1 MKKVIFGGTFNP
13 IHLGHSEII
22 ANVAALKDVEQV
34 IVMPA
39 KSPPHKICADLA
51 CDADRFE
58 MCKLATR
65 NIDKTIVSDIELMRK
80 GKSYT
85 FDTLKHIT
93 TLYPHDEFALVCG
106 GDMIVTFDQ
115 WYKFEDILD
124 LVEIIAVRR
133 VGIDQADFD
142 NAVTKLINIGGRIS
156 VLKNY
161 ITGISSTQIKE
172 NINNKDYLLK
182 YLDKDVYD
190 YIFSNGLY
198 GANK

>member
-13 IHLGHSEII
+13 IHLGHCEII

-39 KSPPHKICADLA
+39 KTPPHKICTDLA
-51 CDADRFE
+51 CDSDRLE

-65 NIDKTIVSDIELMRK
+65 NIDKTIVSDIELLRR

-85 FDTLKHIT
+85 IDTLRHIKGREPQGD
-93 TLYPHDEFALVCG
+93 YALVCG
-106 GDMIVTFDQ
+106 GDMIVSFDQ
-115 WYKFEDILD
+115 WYKYEDILD

-133 VGIDQADFD
+133 VGIDQENFD
-142 NAVTKLINIGGRIS
+142 KAVTKLVNLGGRIT
-156 VLKNY
+156 VLKNF

-172 NINNKDYLLK
+172 NINNREYLLK
-182 YLDKDVYD
+182 YLDRDVYD
-190 YIFSNGLY
+190 YIISNGLY
-198 GANK
+198 GAEK